1 MDPDQAGGSD
11 VTRVAV
17 IGCGLIGRK
26 RLQALPAGAEVVAL
40 VDLDL
45 GRAEALAATLPATG
59 AGLRVADSI
68 PAGLGGVQA
77 DVAIVATVH
86 SALGPSTLAALEAGC
101 HVLVEKPGAH
111 RLEDLL
117 AVRDTARAAGK
128 VVKVGFNHRFH
139 SSLLRA
145 HDIASQ
151 KPYGDLMH
159 IRGRYGHGGRP
170 GYEKEWR
177 ARREASGGGELVDQ
191 GIHLIDLTRYI
202 AGDVDLVFAECRTDF
217 WQSDVEDNAF
227 LALRPR
233 SGGFAWLHASWT
245 EWKNLFSLEIAYRLA
260 KLEITGLGGS
270 YGVERLAL
278 YEMLPEMG
286 PPATTI
292 WEWPQA
298 DRSWSLEVADFLAAV
313 AGAESRGAS
322 IDDCIAAFTVVEE
335 AYRR

>member
-1 MDPDQAGGSD
+1 M
-11 VTRVAV
+11 TRVAV

-26 RLQALPAGAEVVAL
+26 RLQALPPNAEVVAL

-45 GRAEALAATLPATG
+45 RRAEVLAATLTG
-59 AGLRVADSI
+59 TRPSVRVSDSIEAGLDGAE
-68 PAGLGGVQA
+68 AE
-77 DVAIVATVH
+77 VAIVATVH
-86 SALGPSTLAALEAGC
+86 SALGPSTLAALGAGC

-111 RLEDLL
+111 RLEDLV
-117 AVRDTARAAGK
+117 AVRDAARAAGK

-139 SSLLRA
+139 PALLEARE
-145 HDIASQ
+145 IAAE

-202 AGDVDLVFAECRTDF
+202 AGDVDLAFAECRTDF
-217 WQSDVEDNAF
+217 WQADVEDNAF

-245 EWKNLFSLEIAYRLA
+245 EWKNLFSFEIAYRTA
-260 KLEITGLGGS
+260 RLEITGLGGS

-292 WEWPQA
+292 WEWPQG
-298 DRSWSLEVADFLAAV
+298 DRSWSLEVADFLSAA
-313 AGAESRGAS
+313 AGGESQGAS
-322 IDDCIAAFTVVEE
+322 IEDCIAAFTVVEE
-335 AYRR
+335 AYAR

>member
-1 MDPDQAGGSD
+1 M
-11 VTRVAV
+11 TRVAV

-26 RLQALPAGAEVVAL
+26 RLQALPADAEVVAL

-45 GRAEALAATLPATG
+45 RRAEALAATLTG
-59 AGLRVADSI
+59 TRPSVRVADSI
-68 PAGLGGVQA
+68 EAGLDGAGA
-77 DVAIVATVH
+77 EVAIVATVH
-86 SALGPSTLAALEAGC
+86 SALGPATLAALDAGC
-101 HVLVEKPGAH
+101 HVL
-111 RLEDLL
+111 EDLV
-117 AVRDTARAAGK
+117 AVREAARAAGK

-139 SSLLRA
+139 PALLEARE
-145 HDIASQ
+145 IAAE

-202 AGDVDLVFAECRTDF
+202 AGDVDLAFAECRTDF
-217 WQSDVEDNAF
+217 WQADVEDNAF

-245 EWKNLFSLEIAYRLA
+245 EWKNLFSFEIAYQTA

-292 WEWPQA
+292 WEWPQG
-298 DRSWSLEVADFLAAV
+298 DRSWSLEVADFLSAA
-313 AGAESRGAS
+313 AGGESRGAS
-322 IDDCIAAFTVVEE
+322 IEDCIAAFAVVEE
-335 AYRR
+335 AYAR

>member
-1 MDPDQAGGSD
+1 M
-11 VTRVAV
+11 TKVAV

-26 RLQALPAGAEVVAL
+26 RLLAMPPEVDVVAL
-40 VDLDL
+40 IDVDLA
-45 GRAEALAATLPATG
+45 RAESLASSLPGTRPSA
-59 AGLRVADSI
+59 RVADSI
-68 PAGLGGVQA
+68 DAGLDGVQA

-86 SALGPSTLAALEAGC
+86 SSLGPSTLAALAGGC

-111 RLEDLL
+111 CLEDLV
-117 AVRDTARAAGK
+117 AVRNAARAADK

-139 SSLLRA
+139 PSLLEARR
-145 HDIASQ
+145 IATE
-151 KPYGDLMH
+151 KPYGDLMN

-177 ARREASGGGELVDQ
+177 ANRSASGGGELVDQ

-202 AGDVDLVFAECRTDF
+202 AGDVDLAFAECRTDF

-245 EWKNLFSLEIAYRLA
+245 EWKNLFSFEIAYRTA
-260 KLEITGLGGS
+260 KVEVTGLGGS

-292 WEWPQA
+292 REWPQG
-298 DRSWSLEVADFLAAV
+298 DRSWALEVADFLAAV
-313 AGAESRGAS
+313 AGRESQGAD
-322 IDDCIAAFTVVEE
+322 IEDCIAAFTIVEE
-335 AYRR
+335 AYAR

>member
-1 MDPDQAGGSD
+1 

-26 RLQALPAGAEVVAL
+26 RLQALPSGAEVVAL

-45 GRAEALAATLPATG
+45 GRAEALAATLPGTRPSV
-59 AGLRVADSI
+59 RVADSI
-68 PAGLGGVQA
+68 QAGLEGLEA
-77 DVAIVATVH
+77 DVAIVATIH
-86 SALGPSTLAALEAGC
+86 SALGRSTLAALEAGC

-111 RLEDLL
+111 RLEELV
-117 AVRDTARAAGK
+117 AVRDAARAAGK

-139 SSLLRA
+139 PSLLRA
-145 HDIASQ
+145 RDIASQ
-151 KPYGDLMH
+151 KAYGDLMH

-177 ARREASGGGELVDQ
+177 ARREDSGGGELVDQ

-245 EWKNLFSLEIAYRLA
+245 EWKNLFSLEIAYRTA

-298 DRSWSLEVADFLAAV
+298 DRSWALEVADFLSAA
-313 AGAESRGAS
+313 AGGESRGAS
-322 IDDCIAAFTVVEE
+322 IEDCIAAFTVVQE
-335 AYRR
+335 AYGQ

>member
-1 MDPDQAGGSD
+1 MIK
-11 VTRVAV
+11 VAL

-26 RLQALPAGAEVVAL
+26 RLHALPDGTEVVAL
-40 VDLDL
+40 IDVDLD
-45 GRAEALAATLPATG
+45 RAEALASSLPGTRPRARVAESIE
-59 AGLRVADSI
+59 AGLDGSH
-68 PAGLGGVQA
+68 A
-77 DVAIVATVH
+77 DVAIVATIH
-86 SALGPSTLAALEAGC
+86 SALGPSTLAAVGAGC

-117 AVRDTARAAGK
+117 AVRDAARSAGK

-139 SSLLRA
+139 PAMLRA
-145 HDIASQ
+145 RAIAEE
-151 KPYGDLMH
+151 KPYGELLH

-177 ARREASGGGELVDQ
+177 ARREDSGGGELVDQ

-202 AGDVDLVFAECRTDF
+202 AGDIDLAFAECRTDF

-233 SGGFAWLHASWT
+233 TGGFAWLHASWT
-245 EWKNLFSLEIAYRLA
+245 EWKNLFSLEVAYRTA

-278 YEMLPEMG
+278 HEMLPEMG

-298 DRSWSLEVADFLAAV
+298 DRSWALEVADFLSAV
-313 AGAESRGAS
+313 SGGPSLGSS
-322 IDDCIAAFTVVEE
+322 IEDCIAAFTIVEE
-335 AYRR
+335 AYAR

>member
-1 MDPDQAGGSD
+1 

-45 GRAEALAATLPATG
+45 GRAEALAATLPATADG
-59 AGLRVADSI
+59 IRVADSI
-68 PAGLGGVQA
+68 QAGLAGVEA
-77 DVAIVATVH
+77 DVAIVATIH
-86 SALGPSTLAALEAGC
+86 SALGPSTLAALGAGC

-111 RLEDLL
+111 RMEDLV
-117 AVRDTARAAGK
+117 AVRDAARAAGK

-139 SSLLRA
+139 PSLLRA
-145 HDIASQ
+145 RDIASE

-245 EWKNLFSLEIAYRLA
+245 EWKNLFSLEIAYRTA

-298 DRSWSLEVADFLAAV
+298 DRSWALEVADFLAAV
-313 AGAESRGAS
+313 AGGESRGAS
-322 IDDCIAAFTVVEE
+322 IEDCIAAFTVVEE
-335 AYRR
+335 AYGR

>member
-1 MDPDQAGGSD
+1 L
-11 VTRVAV
+11 TRVAV

-45 GRAEALAATLPATG
+45 GRAEALAATMPATAAG
-59 AGLRVADSI
+59 ARVADTI
-68 PAGLGGVQA
+68 PAGLEGVRA
-77 DVAIVATVH
+77 DVAIVATIH

-111 RLEDLL
+111 RLEDLV
-117 AVRDTARAAGK
+117 AVRDAARAADK

-139 SSLLRA
+139 PSLLRA
-145 HDIASQ
+145 RDVASQ

-170 GYEKEWR
+170 GYEREWR

-245 EWKNLFSLEIAYRLA
+245 EWKNLFSLEIAYRTA
-260 KLEITGLGGS
+260 KVEITGLGGS

-298 DRSWSLEVADFLAAV
+298 DRSWALEVADFLSAA
-313 AGAESRGAS
+313 AGGESRGAS
-322 IDDCIAAFTVVEE
+322 IEDCIAAFTVVEE
-335 AYRR
+335 AYGR

>member
-1 MDPDQAGGSD
+1 M
-11 VTRVAV
+11 TRVAV

-45 GRAEALAATLPATG
+45 GRAEALAATLPAT

-68 PAGLGGVQA
+68 AAGLEGVQA

-111 RLEDLL
+111 RLEDLV
-117 AVRDTARAAGK
+117 AVRNTAQAAGK
-128 VVKVGFNHRFH
+128 VVRVGFNHRFH
-139 SSLLRA
+139 PSLLRA
-145 HDIASQ
+145 RDIASQ
-151 KPYGDLMH
+151 KPYGDLMY

-177 ARREASGGGELVDQ
+177 ARREVSGGGELVDQ

-260 KLEITGLGGS
+260 KVEINGLGGS

-298 DRSWSLEVADFLAAV
+298 DRSWSLEVADFLAAA
-313 AGAESRGAS
+313 AGAESQGAS
-322 IDDCIAAFTVVEE
+322 IDDCIAAFTLVEE